1 MSAYT
6 AEQLGE
12 ILAKHRKWICDE
24 EGGSRANLSGADLS
38 GADLSGAN
46 LYGANLYG
54 ANLSGANLRNIGGR
68 EVNTFLSVAGIG
80 REGRQTLFWVEEDK
94 VWCGCFTG
102 TLAEFE
108 AKIQDQHGD
117 NAHGQNYRDAVT
129 FFNSVVSRLA
139 PVVKVQS

>member
-1 MSAYT
+1 MNRRRRTNLES
-6 AEQLGE
+6 GE
-12 ILAKHRKWICDE
+12 PGSPTEGARSPNQPSGQICE
-24 EGGSRANLSGADLS
+24 HS
-38 GADLSGAN
+38 
-46 LYGANLYG
+46 
-54 ANLSGANLRNIGGR
+54 
-68 EVNTFLSVAGIG
+68 FLSVAGIG